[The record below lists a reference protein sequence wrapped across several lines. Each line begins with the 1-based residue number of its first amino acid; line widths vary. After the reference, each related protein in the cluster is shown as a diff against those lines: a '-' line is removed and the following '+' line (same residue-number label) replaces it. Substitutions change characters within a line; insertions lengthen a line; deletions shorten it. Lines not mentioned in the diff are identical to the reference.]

1 MFAALPLLGLPV
13 LVYVLYA
20 LTFPGGA
27 TDLPEAHMGQVL
39 FSVAMASRVSWPVH
53 VGDLFVF
60 ASVVILF
67 MELLKAPQS
76 GRVAIIHHSLAMLL
90 FITCLVAFLLQRNF
104 ATSTFF
110 LITAMVLLDVLAG
123 FIVSIASARREI
135 DVVR

>member
-39 FSVAMASRVSWPVH
+39 FSVAMASKVSWPVH

-67 MELLKAPQS
+67 MELLKATQS
-76 GRVAIIHHSLAMLL
+76 GRVAIIHHS
-90 FITCLVAFLLQRNF
+90 F